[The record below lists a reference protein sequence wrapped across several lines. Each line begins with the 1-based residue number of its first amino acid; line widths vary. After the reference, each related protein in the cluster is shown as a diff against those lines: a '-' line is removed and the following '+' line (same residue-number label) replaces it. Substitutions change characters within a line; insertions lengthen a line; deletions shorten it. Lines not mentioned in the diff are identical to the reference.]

1 MKTKNKAG
9 RKLLY
14 GEKTS
19 QKLISFPKSKE
30 KEFITEVTAIVKQ
43 WQTHEPKKGGY
54 IRKRP
59 KKRIVK
65 RNIIIE

>member
-1 MKTKNKAG
+1 MKIKNKAG

-14 GEKTS
+14 GEKTEK
-19 QKLISFPKSKE
+19 KLISYPRSKE
-30 KEFITEVTAIVKQ
+30 KEFLEEVKKILQQ